1 MTNLINPI
9 KIQARNFMFCQK
21 MSFVVCKGTHFCNYS
36 ILKIK
41 NGLHT
46 KLIALRLVV
55 QKIDFGLDRRLR
67 HEKLN
72 TSSYTY
78 NMYPHIIG
86 PMCRLLVLNS
96 FCPF

>member
-9 KIQARNFMFCQK
+9 KIQARDYMFCQK

-46 KLIALRLVV
+46 KLIVLGLVV
-55 QKIDFGLDRRLR
+55 QKIDFGLDRGLR
-67 HEKLN
+67 HEIYKIRVFIL
-72 TSSYTY
+72 TICIRT
-78 NMYPHIIG
+78 
-86 PMCRLLVLNS
+86 
-96 FCPF
+96 